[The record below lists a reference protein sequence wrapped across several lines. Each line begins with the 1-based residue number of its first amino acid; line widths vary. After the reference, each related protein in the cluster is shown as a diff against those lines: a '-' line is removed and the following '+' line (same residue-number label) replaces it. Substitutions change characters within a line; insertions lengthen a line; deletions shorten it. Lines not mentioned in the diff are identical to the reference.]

1 MRKVIKKL
9 ILSILI
15 YSIFTTISTY
25 AKGDFEIVGNAT
37 MPHGQNYELTKL
49 NDGRILISEYTQV
62 NYYTNSP
69 IPEKIDL

>member
-15 YSIFTTISTY
+15 YGIFTTISTY
-25 AKGDFEIVGNAT
+25 AKGDFEIVGKAT